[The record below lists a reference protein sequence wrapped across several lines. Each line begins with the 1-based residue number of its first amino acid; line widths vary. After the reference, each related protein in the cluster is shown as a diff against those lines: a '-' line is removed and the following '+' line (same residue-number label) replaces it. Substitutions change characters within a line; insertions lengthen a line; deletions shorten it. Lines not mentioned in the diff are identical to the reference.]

1 MRRVFAAS
9 VAVLGML
16 VLTTGAGAITY
27 GFPDGN
33 GHPEVSRHALGR
45 QIRAVKSGGP
55 SGRRTWTASWRD
67 PPLACRGLLELRR
80 LRVVGGG
87 RHVTGFN
94 WWQGSGMLSRNV
106 AVCGNRDSRSDD
118 QPSFC

>member
-33 GHPEVSRHALGR
+33 GHPELSP
-45 QIRAVKSGGP
+45 RARASNWGGQV
-55 SGRRTWTASWRD
+55 RRSFGPEDLDRK
-67 PPLACRGLLELRR
+67 LA
-80 LRVVGGG
+80 
-87 RHVTGFN
+87 
-94 WWQGSGMLSRNV
+94 
-106 AVCGNRDSRSDD
+106 
-118 QPSFC
+118 